1 MKKFP
6 FKTLT
11 KPVILLVC
19 FAVLALLRPN
29 SFPTVSNL
37 SNVLWSISVYG
48 IMTSGTIF
56 LITFASST
64 AYLGL
69 SMVLTN
75 NKILSCMEPP
85 LFVGISTYKILGF
98 PVPVYLMLVIAA
110 ISWFVLAKTPLGRR
124 FYAVGGNPA
133 ASRLS
138 GINDTAV
145 TVLAYVL
152 SGLTTAVGGVVLASM
167 TQQCMASTGSGYEN
181 YVIMSAVIG
190 GISLL
195 GGVGTVPGCVFG
207 AILIGLL
214 NNGLNLMSVPSTEHD
229 LVKGI
234 VIIGA
239 VAFDALQ
246 HQDKARNW
254 LDQFRFIK
262 RKRCCD

>member
-1 MKKFP
+1 
-6 FKTLT
+6 
-11 KPVILLVC
+11 
-19 FAVLALLRPN
+19 
-29 SFPTVSNL
+29 
-37 SNVLWSISVYG
+37 
-48 IMTSGTIF
+48 
-56 LITFASST
+56 
-64 AYLGL
+64 
-69 SMVLTN
+69 
-75 NKILSCMEPP
+75 
-85 LFVGISTYKILGF
+85 
-98 PVPVYLMLVIAA
+98 
-110 ISWFVLAKTPLGRR
+110 
-124 FYAVGGNPA
+124 
-133 ASRLS
+133 
-138 GINDTAV
+138 
-145 TVLAYVL
+145 
-152 SGLTTAVGGVVLASM
+152 
-167 TQQCMASTGSGYEN
+167 MASTGSGYEN

-207 AILIGLL
+207 AILIGVL